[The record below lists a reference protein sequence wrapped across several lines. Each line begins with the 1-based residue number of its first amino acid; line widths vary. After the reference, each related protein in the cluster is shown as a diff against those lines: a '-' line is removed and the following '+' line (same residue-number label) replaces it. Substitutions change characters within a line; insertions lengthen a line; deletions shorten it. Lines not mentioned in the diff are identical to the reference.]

1 MDIIGGTLSNTLKI
15 KIKVFTPRRAGGIN
29 LQEANNMR
37 KQNESIG
44 ETIAMLT
51 LFFIIAVLGSL
62 ALVRALFI
70 VM

>member
-1 MDIIGGTLSNTLKI
+1 
-15 KIKVFTPRRAGGIN
+15 
-29 LQEANNMR
+29 MR

-51 LFFIIAVLGSL
+51 LFFIITVLGRL